1 MAMATKVYQLR
12 LQRKLSQAELA
23 VRAGV
28 TQGVISR
35 LETHDDYNV
44 SAAAL
49 KGLAMALGCTTD
61 YLGDFRERF
70 YCDRVCVPR
79 CSSGYG
85 KPSLFREVRWR
96 VCKTQRWNPISLFVR
111 PRSPMYAWQPPK

>member
-61 YLGDFRERF
+61 YLVGMHEDDARDEPPAARA
-70 YCDRVCVPR
+70 PR
-79 CSSGYG
+79 GG
-85 KPSLFREVRWR
+85 LRTRAGEAR
-96 VCKTQRWNPISLFVR
+96 
-111 PRSPMYAWQPPK
+111 

>member
-49 KGLAMALGCTTD
+49 KGLAMALVVLGRSIHTD
-61 YLGDFRERF
+61 
-70 YCDRVCVPR
+70 
-79 CSSGYG
+79 SGMV
-85 KPSLFREVRWR
+85 S
-96 VCKTQRWNPISLFVR
+96 
-111 PRSPMYAWQPPK
+111 